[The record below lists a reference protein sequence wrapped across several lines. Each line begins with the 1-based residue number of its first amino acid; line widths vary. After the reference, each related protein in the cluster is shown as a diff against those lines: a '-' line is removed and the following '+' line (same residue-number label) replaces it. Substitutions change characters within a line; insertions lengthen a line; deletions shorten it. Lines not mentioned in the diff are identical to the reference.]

1 MAIHRIE
8 SPLVRSY
15 REILGVE
22 PTASLEQIKKAH
34 RRLVGLYHPD
44 LNSDPKAIEDFHR
57 VQKAYEVLS
66 DQNEVDSLNRQ
77 FKTQQLMKEIVPGLN
92 LTFGTFFGYRFFGS
106 MAKPNPRALRLGVEK
121 KNERDIAEDMQPRA
135 GERNISILD
144 SPAFDSF
151 ELIYAGKFSKDDE
164 DRVRESLKPTY
175 LSALPWVL
183 LNNRGV
189 FHFLDSEFEE
199 ALKCYQ
205 ELNRRIPNNIIFL
218 YRLGLCA
225 ALLAFRDP
233 QKSFLGAKKP
243 RDKWLSLAVESFRRA
258 IQIGQQR
265 TVGKQRCMLVR
276 KTLADVLE
284 KAGKARAARQVWAEI
299 AAMDPKN
306 REARRKTSGLATGI
320 LGGLAER
327 LALLPSRR
335 KNAN

>member
-22 PTASLEQIKKAH
+22 PSANSEQIKKAH

-44 LNSDPKAIEDFHR
+44 VNSDPLAVEDFHR

-66 DQNEVDSLNRQ
+66 DPAQVDSLNRE
-77 FKTQQLMKEIVPGLN
+77 FKTQQLMKTIVPGLN
-92 LTFGTFFGYRFFGS
+92 LTFGTFFGYRFFGP
-106 MAKPNPRALRLGVEK
+106 MANPNARSLRLGQEK
-121 KNERDIAEDMQPRA
+121 PGERDLGEDLRPRA

-151 ELIYAGKFSKDDE
+151 ELIYAGKFSRDDE
-164 DRVRESLKPTY
+164 DRVRASFKPTY
-175 LSALPWVL
+175 LSGLPWVL

-199 ALKCYQ
+199 SLECYR
-205 ELNRRIPNNIIFL
+205 ELNKRIPNNIIFL

-225 ALLAFRDP
+225 AILAFQRP
-233 QKSFLGAKKP
+233 QSGLFGKSRP
-243 RDKWLSLAVESFRRA
+243 NREHLSLAIDSFRRG
-258 IQIGQQR
+258 IYIGEQR
-265 TVGKQRCMLVR
+265 TVGKQRCLLVR

-284 KAGKARAARQVWAEI
+284 KAGKSKAARKVWAEI

-306 REARRKTSGLATGI
+306 REARRKASALPV
-320 LGGLAER
+320 GGLA
-327 LALLPSRR
+327 LLSGRW
-335 KNAN
+335 KNSK